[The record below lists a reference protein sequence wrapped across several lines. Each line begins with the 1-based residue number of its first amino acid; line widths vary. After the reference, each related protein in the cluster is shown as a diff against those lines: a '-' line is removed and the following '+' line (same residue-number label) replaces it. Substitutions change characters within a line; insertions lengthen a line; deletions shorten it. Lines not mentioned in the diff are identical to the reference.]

1 MSQFNGLT
9 SSGLIDYLR
18 ESTEAAL
25 DLSKNLTSARAPG
38 DFFTVWAKFAEGQY
52 NAAEKLA
59 SQLTG
64 QTFTGAKNF
73 DFGSYGFGIPGMAK
87 RQANGAA
94 EPTPAAAATA
104 TAATEETEDA
114 AAIAELQEQA
124 DALRS
129 QMDALS
135 AQIATFADRLGAQAG
150 EWANQI
156 GTQVATLADRIS
168 ALEGRRPK
176 VKFSFGEPPHTGWT
190 PSKVVVLGNDG
201 NGNLVELPSTIED
214 GGFRY
219 TGAPSFWIA
228 IG

>member
-18 ESTEAAL
+18 ETTETAL
-25 DLSKNLTSARAPG
+25 DLSKNLTAAHTPI

-52 NAAEKLA
+52 SAAEKLA
-59 SQLTG
+59 HQLTG
-64 QTFTGAKNF
+64 QTFAGTKKF
-73 DFGSYGFGIPGMAK
+73 DFGSYGFGAPGMDR

-94 EPTPAAAATA
+94 EPTPPDAASGATDDN
-104 TAATEETEDA
+104 EDA
-114 AAIAELQEQA
+114 AAILELQEQS

-135 AQIATFADRLGAQAG
+135 AQIVTFTDKLGAQAG
-150 EWANQI
+150 EWTNQVGAQI
-156 GTQVATLADRIS
+156 AALAGRIA
-168 ALEGRRPK
+168 ALESRPLK

-190 PSKVVVLGNDG
+190 PIKVVVLGNDG
-201 NGNLVELPSTIED
+201 SGNLVELPSTIEE

>member
-25 DLSKNLTSARAPG
+25 DLSKNLTAARAPG

-52 NAAEKLA
+52 SAAEKLA
-59 SQLTG
+59 CQLSG

-94 EPTPAAAATA
+94 EPTPAAAAT
-104 TAATEETEDA
+104 EETEDV

-124 DALRS
+124 DAMRS

-156 GTQVATLADRIS
+156 GTQVATLADRIA
-168 ALEGRRPK
+168 ALEGRPPK

-219 TGAPSFWIA
+219 TGSPSFWIA

>member
-18 ESTEAAL
+18 DSTEAAL
-25 DLSKNLTSARAPG
+25 DLSKNLTAAHTPI
-38 DFFTVWAKFAEGQY
+38 DFLTVWTKFAEGQY
-52 NAAEKLA
+52 SAAEKLGH
-59 SQLTG
+59 QLTG

-73 DFGSYGFGIPGMAK
+73 DFGSYGFGTPGVSA
-87 RQANGAA
+87 RQTNGAA
-94 EPTPAAAATA
+94 EPAPAAATS
-104 TAATEETEDA
+104 AATEETEDA
-114 AAIAELQEQA
+114 AAIAELQEQT

-135 AQIATFADRLGAQAG
+135 AQIVTFTDRLGTQAG
-150 EWANQI
+150 EWTSKIGSQI
-156 GTQVATLADRIS
+156 AALSDRI
-168 ALEGRRPK
+168 ATLEGRLPK
-176 VKFSFGEPPHTGWT
+176 VKFSFGELPHTGWT

-201 NGNLVELPSTIED
+201 NGNLVELPSTIEE

-219 TGAPSFWIA
+219 TGTPSFWIA

>member
-18 ESTEAAL
+18 ESTETAL
-25 DLSKNLTSARAPG
+25 DLSKNLTAARTPG
-38 DFFTVWAKFAEGQY
+38 EFFTVWTKFAEGQY
-52 NAAEKLA
+52 SAAEKLA
-59 SQLTG
+59 YQLTG
-64 QTFTGAKNF
+64 RTLAGAKNF
-73 DFGSYGFGIPGMAK
+73 DFGSCGFGSRGH
-87 RQANGAA
+87 QGNGA
-94 EPTPAAAATA
+94 TQPASASTA
-104 TAATEETEDA
+104 STATEETENA

-124 DALRS
+124 DAFRS
-129 QMDALS
+129 QMDELS
-135 AQIATFADRLGAQAG
+135 AQVAALADRLGSQAG
-150 EWANQI
+150 ELSNRLGAQI
-156 GTQVATLADRIS
+156 AALSDKVA
-168 ALEGRRPK
+168 ALEGRPLPR

-219 TGAPSFWIA
+219 TGMPSFWIA

>member
-18 ESTEAAL
+18 ETTEAAL
-25 DLSKNLTSARAPG
+25 DLSKNLTAAHTPG
-38 DFFTVWAKFAEGQY
+38 HFLTVWAKFAEGQY
-52 NAAEKLA
+52 SAAEKLA
-59 SQLTG
+59 YQLTG

-73 DFGSYGFGIPGMAK
+73 GFGSYGFGIPGMDK
-87 RQANGAA
+87 RQGNGAA
-94 EPTPAAAATA
+94 EPTPAAAAS
-104 TAATEETEDA
+104 AATEETESV

-135 AQIATFADRLGAQAG
+135 AQIATFTDRLGSQAG
-150 EWANQI
+150 EWANRIGSQI
-156 GTQVATLADRIS
+156 AALSDKVA
-168 ALEGRRPK
+168 ALEDRPLR
-176 VKFSFGEPPHTGWT
+176 VKCSFGDPPHTGWT

-201 NGNLVELPSTIED
+201 NGNLVELPSTIEE